1 MPEQS
6 NNPLNFWEELKR
18 RRVIRVIP
26 VYAAAAFVLLELVDI
41 IAEPFGLPGWT
52 LKLVFVLLC
61 IGFVISVIL
70 SWVYDVTPEGVQKT
84 KPAGKIKEQ
93 PGEKPVYILRWKITT
108 YVSIVVIIGLL
119 AVNIFSGRKQANDY
133 PELERS
139 IAVLPFENLSRDEEQ
154 SWFSDGITDVIINQ
168 LSKISDLRVLSRTS
182 TLKYKEERKL
192 IPEIGEEL
200 GVNYIMEGTVQREG
214 DQVRISIQLIR
225 AMNEDHL
232 WSELYD
238 REYRDLFT
246 IQSEI
251 AQAVASELEAIIT
264 PQEKQLIEKVPTT
277 EMTAFDYHLKAIDQY
292 YSYIFTREKS
302 HLDSVVHL
310 AHKSLALDPEF
321 ALAYYWLGNSSL
333 GDEWLS
339 TYYKPF
345 YLDSALIYFNKA
357 LELDSNLV
365 EAYVGRGT
373 YYYER
378 AQRERA
384 TDDLKA
390 AIRLD
395 PNYATAY
402 TRLGMICFNSR
413 DYVEALINFRKA
425 EILEKG
431 DRVMAIQLN
440 IWWIYV
446 SVGDLEKAE
455 LYLQEKLGVDL
466 AFEANWW
473 ILEIQG
479 RWEELL
485 AVAEAGIAAQPED
498 WGSYYLKS
506 TALLGLG
513 RIAEAEECR
522 KNGMQY
528 SSIELMNN
536 NHHIGNILWAN
547 GKKDE
552 AMEYFNKQIII
563 CEESIKQRNQYGI
576 TLAAYDLASVYAFLG
591 NREEAMKW
599 LREYENLGFTN
610 GTHEYIK
617 VDPLFDNLRDDEEFK
632 EIVKRANDEKAE
644 IRIRINRMEEQG
656 LL

>member
-6 NNPLNFWEELKR
+6 NNPLNFWQELKR
-18 RRVIRVIP
+18 RKVFRVIP

-41 IAEPFGLPGWT
+41 IAEPFGLPVWT

-61 IGFVISVIL
+61 IGFVISIIL

-84 KPAGKIKEQ
+84 KPANKIKEQ
-93 PGEKPVYILRWKITT
+93 PGEKPAKILGWKITT
-108 YVSIVVIIGLL
+108 YISIVIIIALL
-119 AVNIFSGRKQANDY
+119 VVNIFSSKKQVEDH

-139 IAVLPFENLSRDEEQ
+139 IAVLPFENLSGDEEQ
-154 SWFSDGITDVIINQ
+154 SWFSDGITDVIINH

-182 TLKYKEERKL
+182 TLKYKYEKKL

-214 DQVRISIQLIR
+214 NQVRISIQLIR
-225 AMNEDHL
+225 ALNEDHL

-251 AQAVASELEAIIT
+251 ARAVAAELEAIIT
-264 PQEKQLIEKVPTT
+264 PQEIQLIEKIPTT
-277 EMTAFDYHLKAIDQY
+277 DMTAFDYHLKAIDQY
-292 YSYIFTREKS
+292 YNYIFSREKS
-302 HLDSVVHL
+302 YLDSVIHL
-310 AHKSLALDPEF
+310 AQKSLALDPGF
-321 ALAYYWLGNSSL
+321 ALAYYWLGNSSV

-345 YLDSALIYFNKA
+345 YLDSALFYFNKA
-357 LELDSNLV
+357 LELDSSLV

-384 TDDLKA
+384 MDDLKT

-413 DYVEALINFRKA
+413 DYVEALINFSKA

-431 DRVMAIQLN
+431 DWVMAIQLN

-455 LYLQEKLGVDL
+455 RYLQEKVGFDL
-466 AFEANWW
+466 ALEANWW

-485 AVAEAGIAAQPED
+485 AVAEAGIAEQPED

-513 RIAEAEECR
+513 RIAEAEECLENAR
-522 KNGMQY
+522 QY
-528 SSIELMNN
+528 SPIELMNS
-536 NHHIGNILWAN
+536 NHRIGNILWTN

-552 AMEYFNKQIII
+552 AMGYFNKQITI
-563 CEESIKQRNQYGI
+563 CKKSIKQKDQYGI
-576 TLAAYDLASVYAFLG
+576 TLAPYDLASVYAVLG
-591 NREEAMKW
+591 NREEALKW
-599 LREYENLGFTN
+599 LREYEKMGFTN

-617 VDPLFDNLRDDEEFK
+617 IDPLFDNLRDDEEFK
-632 EIVKRANDEKAE
+632 EIVKRANEEKAE
-644 IRIRINRMEEQG
+644 IRARINHMEEQG